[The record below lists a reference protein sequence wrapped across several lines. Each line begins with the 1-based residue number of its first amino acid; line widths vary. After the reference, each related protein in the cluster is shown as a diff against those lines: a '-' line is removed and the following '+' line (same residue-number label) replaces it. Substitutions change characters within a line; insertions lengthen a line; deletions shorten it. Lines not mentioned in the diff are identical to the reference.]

1 MLKTDPLQ
9 LIDTRMPLRDGRTLA
24 YAEYGTPGGRA
35 LLYFH
40 GGADSRLEAG
50 VLAEQARKTGIRLIG
65 IDRPGMG
72 RSSFQKRRCLL
83 DWPDDVVE
91 LADYLG
97 IERFSVLGVSAGGPY
112 ALACAYKIPD
122 RLLACGIA
130 AGEWH
135 RPHAFSL
142 LAALLPWLLLPI
154 VGYFFRDE
162 EHARSSLLRF
172 TKRWPE
178 ADRHCLARSTIRDL
192 FVASLVE
199 AFAQGTKGP
208 AYDGMVVRRPW
219 RFKLEAITLPA
230 LYLWHGEQ
238 DKDVPVAAGRAIADQ
253 LVQCK
258 ATYYPSDG
266 HFSLLVNHGEEMLTT
281 LLPDE
286 RQV

>member
-1 MLKTDPLQ
+1 MPQTDSLQ
-9 LIDTRMPLRDGRTLA
+9 FVDGRLQLRDGRTLA

-40 GGADSRLEAG
+40 GGADSRLEARL
-50 VLAEQARKTGIRLIG
+50 LAEQARRAGIHLIG

-72 RSSFQKRRCLL
+72 RSQFQRGRCLL
-83 DWPDDVVE
+83 DWPDDVIE
-91 LADYLG
+91 LADHLG
-97 IERFSVLGVSAGGPY
+97 IERFAVLGVSGGGPY

-135 RPHAFSL
+135 SRHTFSPLTAF
-142 LAALLPWLLLPI
+142 LPWLLLPL

-162 EHARSSLLRF
+162 EHAKSSLRRF
-172 TKRWPE
+172 TKSWPE
-178 ADRHCLARSTIRDL
+178 SDRHCLPAISEC

-199 AFAQGTKGP
+199 AFAQGAKGP

-219 RFKLEAITLPA
+219 GFRLEAITLPT

-253 LVQCK
+253 LPQCK
-258 ATYYPSDG
+258 ATYYPHDG
-266 HFSLLVNHGEEMLTT
+266 HFSLLVDHGEEMVTT
-281 LLPDE
+281 LLSHE
-286 RQV
+286 R